1 MYKEAEKVSE
11 IPFIKLFET
20 VEAYY
25 VFDVNT
31 TSIIRIDENLYKT
44 LEKIIA
50 KEISYS
56 QMDSISMKK
65 VEKLKAQGFLK
76 DCNTNVEIKHAAAD
90 QIEDYMKNNVH
101 QLILQV
107 TQNCNLRCKYCVY
120 SGSYVNRVHT
130 KKRMSIE
137 TAKKAVDFYH
147 KHNSNLENGLISF
160 YGGEPLLEIKLIR
173 EIIDYS
179 NKVFEGKKV
188 KYNMTTNAT
197 LLTDEIVDFLYENG

>member
-1 MYKEAEKVSE
+1 MSE
-11 IPFIKLFET
+11 IPFVKLFET

-50 KEISYS
+50 KEITYS

-65 VEKLKAQGFLK
+65 VEKLKAQGYLK
-76 DCNTNVEIKHAAAD
+76 GCNTKIEIKHAAAN

-160 YGGEPLLEIKLIR
+160 YGGEPLL
-173 EIIDYS
+173 
-179 NKVFEGKKV
+179 V
-188 KYNMTTNAT
+188 
-197 LLTDEIVDFLYENG
+197 

>member
-50 KEISYS
+50 KEITYL

-76 DCNTNVEIKHAAAD
+76 GCNTNAEIKHAAAD
-90 QIEDYMKNNVH
+90 QID
-101 QLILQV
+101 
-107 TQNCNLRCKYCVY
+107 
-120 SGSYVNRVHT
+120 
-130 KKRMSIE
+130 
-137 TAKKAVDFYH
+137 D
-147 KHNSNLENGLISF
+147 
-160 YGGEPLLEIKLIR
+160 
-173 EIIDYS
+173 
-179 NKVFEGKKV
+179 
-188 KYNMTTNAT
+188 
-197 LLTDEIVDFLYENG
+197 